1 MFKSSNKMGSIEK
14 LEASRLGIRIN
25 QYELWKGRHFL
36 ERDTKYPEFYEP
48 VSKHPPEI
56 RLF

>member
-1 MFKSSNKMGSIEK
+1 MGSIEK

-56 RLF
+56 RLFLKN